1 MYLSKELTKSSLKS
15 IGLQFGGRDHST
27 VIHAC
32 KAIEEEIEKDTA
44 FREMVKILK
53 GQVQIISS

>member
-1 MYLSKELTKSSLKS
+1 MYLSKDLTKSSLKS

-32 KAIEEEIEKDTA
+32 NAVEESVNNDPNMRDLVKAIKTQI
-44 FREMVKILK
+44 EMV
-53 GQVQIISS
+53 SS